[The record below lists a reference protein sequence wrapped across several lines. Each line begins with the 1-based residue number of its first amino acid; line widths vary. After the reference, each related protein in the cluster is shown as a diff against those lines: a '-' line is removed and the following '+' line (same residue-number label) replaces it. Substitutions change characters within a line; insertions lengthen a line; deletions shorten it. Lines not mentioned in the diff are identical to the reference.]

1 MNIPLEL
8 RGAIPRWVA
17 HSALALRHK
26 LHRLG
31 DALVPAEVA
40 VFDESAGALRTQVYR
55 AAAELGL
62 PDCVADAPRTARE
75 LSDAT
80 GMDPLVLER
89 FLRAAVALDLFEKTE
104 DGRFAATPRSKA
116 LQKNSLTSLRDWVL
130 YFGSQ
135 ATQTAWLE
143 LGKSLRDD
151 AISPFRRV
159 HQGTVWDH
167 FARHPDEG
175 EVFADAMGTMTAMDA
190 PGIARAYPFSRFK
203 TVCDVG
209 GGRGTLLAEIVSY
222 HPAVKG
228 VLFDTAPVLEK
239 AKTFLAEHGVA
250 SRVETIE
257 GNFFE
262 TAPEGYDAYLLKDVL
277 HDWDDTSCVKL
288 LSTLHKHMKPGAKL
302 ILIEVLLE
310 EDLYS
315 PVADLMML
323 VVTDNGRKRTLA
335 ELHQLLARA
344 GFYPTRAVKSP
355 TFPTLVEAQR

>member
-8 RGAIPRWVA
+8 RGAVPRWVA
-17 HSALALRHK
+17 HSALALRRK

-62 PDCVADAPRTARE
+62 PDCVADAPRTARQ

-80 GMDPLVLER
+80 GMEPQVLER
-89 FLRAAVALDLFEKTE
+89 FLRATVALGLFEKTK
-104 DGRFAATPRSKA
+104 DGRFAATARSKA
-116 LQKNSLTSLRDWVL
+116 LQKDGPVSLRDWVL

-151 AISPFRRV
+151 AMSPFRRV

-175 EVFADAMGTMTAMDA
+175 EVFADAMGTMTALDA
-190 PGIARAYPFSRFK
+190 PGIARTYPFSRFN

-209 GGRGTLLAEIVSY
+209 GGRGTLLAEIVS
-222 HPAVKG
+222 HHASVQG

-239 AKTFLAEHGVA
+239 AKAFLTQRGVVE
-250 SRVETIE
+250 RVARIE

-262 TAPEGYDAYLLKDVL
+262 TAPEGCDAYLLKDVL

-288 LSTLHKHMKPGAKL
+288 LSTLRQHMKPGATL

-315 PVADLMML
+315 PVADLMMM
-323 VVTDNGRKRTLA
+323 VVTDKGRKRTLA

-344 GFYPTRAVKSP
+344 GFYHTGAVKSP
-355 TFPTLVEAQR
+355 TFHTLVEAQQ